1 MKMIKSVFLCFSL
14 CLVVMVVSVRSTGD
28 KCAGKNPF
36 LKNLAKGGVSINA
49 EVVKNAQGC
58 GNEWLSS
65 GSCCGLESL
74 KQFALT
80 DQKKI
85 AKSIELTISEFPKFL
100 GYIKETIAIAE
111 AYLKATPVSQQ
122 DQSVRKAALDLTG
135 THMKQA
141 YSTLHNEIMLP
152 TFSSSTNTCWKKV
165 SLARSN
171 SLCSVCSGNSEVYFY
186 QDQGIVSYQLCTDL
200 LQTCTPNLR
209 QLIQI
214 FTKIKEVFQVYGP
227 NYSPRDFQGMAVKVK
242 MGLVVAFLDDFQ
254 KDHFMKAIV
263 DYLGSD
269 PKDNL
274 ETTGNLCQKVVSLVK
289 DDILEKVS
297 SKYNEVEDIFVSYM
311 NHVRADMT
319 ATQNQQQAQNE
330 QAPQEESPAD
340 QGNWQ
345 RRRILFDLSA
355 LAGLMENNPGLQ
367 ELAMNAANKQNSN
380 ASPQD
385 KGSSDDS
392 NKQTGKGSTKGST
405 KGDVTMF
412 ENIPKAQLSISN
424 QDTASHG
431 TAHLKRRAMPI
442 SLNEHFP

>member
-14 CLVVMVVSVRSTGD
+14 CLLVMVVSVRSTGD
-28 KCAGKNPF
+28 NCAVKNPF
-36 LKNLAKGGVSINA
+36 LKKLAKKGVSINA
-49 EVVKNAQGC
+49 EVVKNSQGC
-58 GNEWLSS
+58 GNEWQSN
-65 GSCCGLESL
+65 GSCCEFESL
-74 KQFALT
+74 KQYALT

-85 AKSIELTISEFPKFL
+85 AKSIELTKSEFPKFV
-100 GYIKETIAIAE
+100 GHIKETIAIAE

-152 TFSSSTNTCWKKV
+152 TFSSSMDACWKKV

-171 SLCSVCSGNSEVYFY
+171 SLCSVCSGKSEVYFY
-186 QDQGIVSYQLCTDL
+186 QDKGIVSYQLCNDV
-200 LQTCTPNLR
+200 LQTCTPKLR
-209 QLIQI
+209 RLIQI

-227 NYSPRDFQGMAVKVK
+227 NYSPKDFQGMAVKVK
-242 MGLVVAFLDDFQ
+242 MGLVVAFLEDFQ
-254 KDHFMKAIV
+254 KHHFMKAIV

-269 PKDNL
+269 PKNNI
-274 ETTGNLCQKVVSLVK
+274 EVTGNLCQKVVSLVQ
-289 DDILEKVS
+289 DDLLEKVS
-297 SKYNEVEDIFVSYM
+297 SKYNEVEDIFVTYM
-311 NHVRADMT
+311 NHVKADTT
-319 ATQNQQQAQNE
+319 AAQNQQPAQNE

-345 RRRILFDLSA
+345 GRRILFDLSA

-367 ELAMNAANKQNSN
+367 QLAVNAANNENSK
-380 ASPQD
+380 ASSQK
-385 KGSSDDS
+385 KGSSDNS
-392 NKQTGKGSTKGST
+392 NKKSGNGVG

-412 ENIPKAQLSISN
+412 ENIPKAQLSISS

-431 TAHLKRRAMPI
+431 TGHLRRRAMPI